1 MQKERDRNIEIE
13 RKKYRK
19 RMRKR
24 KKERRATK
32 LLVVRIFVL
41 LPFRSFIRQLD
52 KRARGS
58 NRLNAQTEQSKKLQR
73 GEFVCKNV
81 SPSLLRLQKM
91 KKSEIKKFFF
101 SFYRNENR
109 NDFAMQKS

>member
-19 RMRKR
+19 RMRMRKR

-58 NRLNAQTEQSKKLQR
+58 NRLNAQAEQSKKIAER
-73 GEFVCKNV
+73 GSLCAKMF
-81 SPSLLRLQKM
+81 SPHFCAFR
-91 KKSEIKKFFF
+91 
-101 SFYRNENR
+101 R
-109 NDFAMQKS
+109 

>member
-19 RMRKR
+19 RMRMRKR

-73 GEFVCKNV
+73 EGVCVQKCFPLTFA
-81 SPSLLRLQKM
+81 PSEDE
-91 KKSEIKKFFF
+91 KK
-101 SFYRNENR
+101 
-109 NDFAMQKS
+109 